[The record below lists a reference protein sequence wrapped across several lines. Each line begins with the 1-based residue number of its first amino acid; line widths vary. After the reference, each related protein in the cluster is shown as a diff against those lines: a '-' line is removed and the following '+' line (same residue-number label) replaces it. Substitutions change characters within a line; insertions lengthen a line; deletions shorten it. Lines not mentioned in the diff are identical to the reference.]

1 MPHLLLE
8 HSANV
13 TPPLEAAEVMPPLV
27 RLLVELAGVDPAN
40 CKGRVV
46 RHDEY
51 HVGDGDPRRA
61 FAHLEL
67 RLLAGR
73 PEAVKAEL
81 GRRALAVLMG
91 LVGEAATRLDLQVTV
106 EVRDLDR
113 TLYFK
118 ATAGSTG

>member
-8 HSANV
+8 HSANL

-46 RHDEY
+46 RHDDY

-61 FAHLEL
+61 FVHLAL

-73 PEAVKAEL
+73 PETVKAEL
-81 GRRALAVLMG
+81 GRRALAVLRSWSRD
-91 LVGEAATRLDLQVTV
+91 AAAGLDLQVTV

-113 TLYFK
+113 ALYFK
-118 ATAGSTG
+118 ATAGSTR